1 MFNLKRIYLIFHK
14 IKIKNIVITILTIY
28 LFYFSLYDGNRNRN
42 SNKKKVMKHAIL
54 LLSSYG
60 INYMNNF
67 LAQFNNDR
75 RFDIYI
81 HIDGQSKIDVQN
93 NKTITKSNI
102 KYIKHSFKS
111 KRFSIKMVDTMFE
124 LLIRANKTDNYDYF
138 HFFSDSCYLIKTLNE
153 FYEFFMQN
161 SNKSYMNYNLEKY
174 FLYKNHSYI
183 LYKGSQWMSLH
194 NNIVQ
199 LLINNINLFLKYK
212 EEIKNKTIII
222 KSGAPDELII
232 QNIIVHNICKRNPR
246 NYNIINNNL
255 RFIRWKT
262 CKKVHCPNFL
272 DIDNI
277 SEEEIKNI
285 RKNYLVIRKI
295 NYKND
300 KAIDLINILKGN
312 INIY

>member
-1 MFNLKRIYLIFHK
+1 MFNLKMNYLLFHK
-14 IKIKNIVITILTIY
+14 INIKNKVIIILTIY
-28 LFYFSLYDGNRNRN
+28 LFYFSLYKNRN

-124 LLIRANKTDNYDYF
+124 LLVRANKTDYYDYF
-138 HFFSDSCYLIKTLNE
+138 HFFSDTCYLIKTLNE

-161 SNKSYMNYNLEKY
+161 SNKSYMNYNLAKY

-199 LLINNINLFLKYK
+199 LLLNNINLFLKYK
-212 EEIKNKTIII
+212 EEIKNKTIVI